1 MTDVVPSGAA
11 LQSRTNTRN
20 QSIVSLTS
28 SSSFQKSY
36 PSSTSPLAF
45 SLLSSEG
52 VVAELV
58 APDQAT
64 YAEWLDGLA
73 LLRPEGNISTQE
85 TTDLINAL
93 TEVGMKVKL
102 LDLTGMKVDI
112 PGEGIQVG
120 PPPASTDFF
129 FADNF

>member
-1 MTDVVPSGAA
+1 MPSSAA
-11 LQSRTNTRN
+11 VQSRTNTRN

-28 SSSFQKSY
+28 SASFPKSY

-73 LLRPEGNISTQE
+73 LLRPEGNISTKE
-85 TTDLINAL
+85 TTSLIETL

-102 LDLTGMKVDI
+102 LDLTGMKVEI
-112 PGEGIQVG
+112 PAEGVRVG
-120 PPPASTDFF
+120 PPPASTEFF
-129 FADNF
+129 FAENF